1 MKKEEQIINAALE
14 HISALED
21 GVEKTR
27 FAHRIIFEIVNWSS
41 MNYYEALGL
50 LEGIKID
57 YHETWHEV
65 NREEEENDRK
75 NIN

>member
-1 MKKEEQIINAALE
+1 MKKEEKVINDVLE

-21 GVEKTR
+21 RGEKTG
-27 FAHRIIFEIVNWSS
+27 FAHRIIFEVVNWSS

-65 NREEEENDRK
+65 NHEEEVDRK